1 VQPRDALAL
10 FSRTGGQ
17 GGDDPDA
24 DLTEAFPVGSGARN
38 ALFRVSAKGVRQVA
52 RLLASR
58 GIKEL
63 LVLLGVLLAIA
74 LGRGQQ
80 GGSGFHYAY

>member
-1 VQPRDALAL
+1 M
-10 FSRTGGQ
+10 
-17 GGDDPDA
+17 
-24 DLTEAFPVGSGARN
+24 GSGVRN
-38 ALFRVSAKGVRQVA
+38 ALFRVSAKGVRAVA
-52 RLLASR
+52 RVLASR

-80 GGSGFHYAY
+80 GGGSFHYAY